1 MAGGAG
7 GEPRGEEGGGGG
19 GGGGE
24 AAASEESERPG
35 ERERERGGRDLF
47 ICFLFFFFW
56 QKGRDD
62 VSCGFAG
69 PRGEAFGM
77 GEAHLG
83 GGHRRMGPHRIGH
96 AAGSGAT
103 SRSTTR
109 DMEYGA
115 CRGLVSCELRPP
127 VGF

>member
-1 MAGGAG
+1 M
-7 GEPRGEEGGGGG
+7 
-19 GGGGE
+19 
-24 AAASEESERPG
+24 
-35 ERERERGGRDLF
+35 
-47 ICFLFFFFW
+47 
-56 QKGRDD
+56 
-62 VSCGFAG
+62 SCGFAG